1 MKRILGPVIGVTLVV
16 VGITGMAI
24 VGAIQPSGQGLGGAE
39 GSYSTS
45 GVVAAN
51 GVDSMFIREMIPHH
65 DDAIEMADLALT
77 RAEHPEL
84 KQLAEQIK
92 RNQTAEN
99 GQMRGWYRAWF
110 DSDVPTGYSG
120 MMGGGMMGGGMMGGG
135 SMSLDE
141 LSRSEPFDKAFI
153 EQMIPHHQTGIMM
166 ARMAGNAAATAE
178 IRELAAS
185 IIDSQSREI
194 EQMQQWY
201 QEWYGR

>member
-16 VGITGMAI
+16 VGIAGMAI
-24 VGAIQPSGQGLGGAE
+24 VGAMQPLGQIPGGAR
-39 GSYSTS
+39 GSYSAR
-45 GVVAAN
+45 GVAAN

-65 DDAIEMADLALT
+65 DDAIAMADLALT

-99 GQMRGWYRAWF
+99 GQMRGWYRTWF
-110 DSDVPTGYSG
+110 DSDVPTGSSG
-120 MMGGGMMGGGMMGGG
+120 RMGGGMMGGGMMGGG

-141 LSRSEPFDKAFI
+141 LGDSTPFDKAFI

-166 ARMAGNAAATAE
+166 ARMAGNAAATSE
-178 IRELAAS
+178 IRDLAGS